1 MYLKLAWR
9 NIWRNKRRTWI
20 TVAAIAF
27 AVFFSAILKSSQL
40 GSYARMIDNVA
51 RFYTGYIQ
59 VQGKGYW
66 DDKTLDTSFEYDN
79 NLLQKIGNINYV
91 EVAAPRIESFTLTS
105 FGSQT
110 KGALVLGIDPGPENL
125 LTHVKDK
132 IIEGDYLE
140 KNDKAALLSE
150 GLAKYLKI
158 KVGDTLVMISQ
169 GYRGVNSAAKY
180 PVKGIVKFPAPDL
193 NNQLVYLP
201 LKEAQWFYGAEDR
214 LTNIALVI
222 NHVDLTETVVDELTA
237 ELDAATYDI
246 KGWRAMMPELLQQI
260 ELDYVGGL
268 IMRYILYAVIAFGIF
283 GTFLM
288 MVNERKYEFG
298 IMMAIGMK
306 RYRLQV
312 IVFLETIMIALTGTV
327 VGVLLSLPII
337 IYFFFNP
344 IYFTG
349 EYAELF
355 EKFGVEPILP
365 FSVEPEVF
373 TGQVEVILI
382 ITLILALYP
391 LWAILRLKINQAIR
405 G

>member
-1 MYLKLAWR
+1 
-9 NIWRNKRRTWI
+9 
-20 TVAAIAF
+20 
-27 AVFFSAILKSSQL
+27 
-40 GSYARMIDNVA
+40 
-51 RFYTGYIQ
+51 
-59 VQGKGYW
+59 
-66 DDKTLDTSFEYDN
+66 
-79 NLLQKIGNINYV
+79 
-91 EVAAPRIESFTLTS
+91 
-105 FGSQT
+105 
-110 KGALVLGIDPGPENL
+110 
-125 LTHVKDK
+125 
-132 IIEGDYLE
+132 
-140 KNDKAALLSE
+140 
-150 GLAKYLKI
+150 
-158 KVGDTLVMISQ
+158 
-169 GYRGVNSAAKY
+169 
-180 PVKGIVKFPAPDL
+180 
-193 NNQLVYLP
+193 
-201 LKEAQWFYGAEDR
+201 
-214 LTNIALVI
+214 
-222 NHVDLTETVVDELTA
+222 
-237 ELDAATYDI
+237 
-246 KGWRAMMPELLQQI
+246 
-260 ELDYVGGL
+260 
-268 IMRYILYAVIAFGIF
+268 YILYAVIAFGIF

>member
-66 DDKTLDTSFEYDN
+66 DDKTLDTSFEYNN